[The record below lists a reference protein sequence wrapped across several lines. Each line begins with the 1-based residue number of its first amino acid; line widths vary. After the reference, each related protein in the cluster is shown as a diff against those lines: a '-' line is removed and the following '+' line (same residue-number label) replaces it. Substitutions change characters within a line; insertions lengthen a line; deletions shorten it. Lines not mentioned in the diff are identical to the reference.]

1 MSEQPKLV
9 LASKSASRYKLLSN
23 AGLAFTQE
31 TSTIDEGVI
40 KTTFVAQENPSIPLS
55 DLALI
60 LAQAKAL
67 DVSERNPHSYTIG
80 ADQILI
86 SDGKV
91 FDKPEDS
98 KDARDQLLALRGK
111 EHQLETAV
119 AIVKNGEILWS
130 YSETSYLRLRNFT
143 PGFLGHY
150 LAAEGNEV
158 TTSVGGYKLEGRG
171 LQLFET
177 INGDFFSI
185 LGLPMLPL
193 LEFLRQQGLAET

>member
-1 MSEQPKLV
+1 MSKQSKLV
-9 LASKSASRYKLLSN
+9 LASKSPSRYKLLSN
-23 AGLAFTQE
+23 AGLTFTQE
-31 TSTIDEGVI
+31 TSKIDEDVI
-40 KTTFVAQENPSIPLS
+40 KTTFVAQQGASIQQS

-67 DVSERNPHSYTIG
+67 DVSEKNRHSHIIG

-86 SDGKV
+86 TDGKV
-91 FDKPEDS
+91 FDKPKDS
-98 KDARDQLLALRGK
+98 KDARDQLLALRDK

-119 AIVKNGEILWS
+119 AVVKNGEILWG

-143 PGFLGHY
+143 PEFLGHY

-171 LQLFET
+171 LQLFDK

-193 LEFLRQQGLAET
+193 LDFLRHQGLVET